1 MGTPPFRIA
10 AAPTDTSAGRS
21 AVKRPGHAG
30 NHTPPPLFPC
40 YNETHQRTDRSA
52 TAPNWKSGVKNLQP
66 GSSPGEPFQ
75 QLGIAGSLGRRKR
88 PRLRSF
94 LDHPSAL
101 RLFHASASPVRIFL
115 RFTANVLLSFSS
127 TLAQTC
133 TLQNS
138 AFGRTKKSLEAGG
151 PDAGSSDYA
160 SPFSRLKG
168 PYCQSHT
175 VRRIGKTQH

>member
-10 AAPTDTSAGRS
+10 AAPTDISAGRS

-30 NHTPPPLFPC
+30 NHTLSPLPC
-40 YNETHQRTDRSA
+40 YNETHRRTDRSA

-66 GSSPGEPFQ
+66 RSSLDKPFQ
-75 QLGIAGSLGRRKR
+75 QLGIAGSLGRRRR

-101 RLFHASASPVRIFL
+101 RLFHVSASPVRIFL
-115 RFTANVLLSFSS
+115 RFTENVLLSFSS

-138 AFGRTKKSLEAGG
+138 AFGRTRKSLEAGE
-151 PDAGSSDYA
+151 PDAGSSDYT
-160 SPFSRLKG
+160 SPIFAYQRPVLPVAYRAKN
-168 PYCQSHT
+168 
-175 VRRIGKTQH
+175 R